1 MATEDDVRELALAL
15 PGTVEKPSYGMPG
28 FRVRDRLFARIREE
42 GVLVLWCESIEEKEF
57 LIEGEPE
64 KFFTVPHYDGHPHV
78 LVRLGAVDREELAE
92 LLAES
97 FRIRAAARSRAL
109 HEAGI
114 GFHCSLWPYGSHKEQ
129 RERARRRLCLR
140 TRD

>member
-15 PGTVEKPSYGMPG
+15 PDTFEKPSYGMPG
-28 FRVRDRLFARIREE
+28 FRVKDRLFARIREA

-64 KFFTVPHYDGHPHV
+64 KFFTTSHYDGHPHV
-78 LVRLGAVDREELAE
+78 LLRLEAVDREELSE

-97 FRIRAAARSRAL
+97 HRVRN
-109 HEAGI
+109 
-114 GFHCSLWPYGSHKEQ
+114 
-129 RERARRRLCLR
+129 
-140 TRD
+140 

>member
-15 PGTVEKPSYGMPG
+15 PGTVEKPSYGTPG

-64 KFFTVPHYDGHPHV
+64 KFFTVPHFDGHPHV
-78 LVRLGAVDREELAE
+78 LVRLAAVDLEELAE

-97 FRIRAAARSRAL
+97 FRIRRIDPS
-109 HEAGI
+109 
-114 GFHCSLWPYGSHKEQ
+114 S
-129 RERARRRLCLR
+129 
-140 TRD
+140 

>member
-28 FRVRDRLFARIREE
+28 FRVRDRLFARIREQ

-57 LIEGEPE
+57 LIEGDPE
-64 KFFTVPHYDGHPHV
+64 KFFTVAHYDGHPHV
-78 LVRLGAVDREELAE
+78 LVRLGAVDREELGE

-97 FRIRAAARSRAL
+97 FRIRGGDPA
-109 HEAGI
+109 
-114 GFHCSLWPYGSHKEQ
+114 
-129 RERARRRLCLR
+129 
-140 TRD
+140 

>member
-57 LIEGEPE
+57 FIEGDPE

-78 LVRLGAVDREELAE
+78 LVRLEAVDREELAE

-97 FRIRAAARSRAL
+97 FRIRGGDPMP
-109 HEAGI
+109 EA
-114 GFHCSLWPYGSHKEQ
+114 E
-129 RERARRRLCLR
+129 
-140 TRD
+140 T